1 VIMIYRAIAQMN
13 VGDVTILVT
22 DDGRVVQQTTD
33 GAYMPIFSYFK
44 EGVLTCESLEGE
56 SIQIFLTE
64 ILH

>member
-1 VIMIYRAIAQMN
+1 MVYRAIAQMN

-22 DDGRVVQQTTD
+22 EDGRVVQQNTD
-33 GAYMPIFSYFK
+33 GVYMSISSSFK

-56 SIQIFLTE
+56 VIQIFLTE